1 MSYGRPSFP
10 WHRAYRLAAYK
21 VRERT
26 SSPRHLHQSVASFAS
41 QGNLK
46 GKLFPSGCGICLVA
60 RHCHLFKIKPCRINF
75 QAHWML
81 KTTMRVRFWGVRGSI
96 PCPGPATMRY
106 GGNTPCMEVRCDE
119 RVLIFDAGTG
129 LRSLGIELLKE
140 NKIRD
145 VDIFITHCHLDHVS
159 GLPFFAPFFRED
171 YRVRVW
177 AGNLTPSNSIE
188 HVMRKLMSSPWFPVP
203 MEIFKAKMEFRDFK
217 SGEVLRPHEN
227 VVLRTALLDHPDG
240 TNGYRLE
247 YGGRVFALLCDTE
260 GFPGKRDAEMIALA
274 RRADLAVYDATFT
287 ESEITSKTGW
297 GHSTWMRGVHLANEA
312 DVKHL
317 CLFHHDPSHDD
328 DFMDKL
334 AAEAN
339 DARAGTITA
348 REGQIIDL

>member
-1 MSYGRPSFP
+1 
-10 WHRAYRLAAYK
+10 
-21 VRERT
+21 
-26 SSPRHLHQSVASFAS
+26 
-41 QGNLK
+41 
-46 GKLFPSGCGICLVA
+46 
-60 RHCHLFKIKPCRINF
+60 
-75 QAHWML
+75 
-81 KTTMRVRFWGVRGSI
+81 MRVRFWGVRGSI

-106 GGNTPCMEVRCDE
+106 GGNTPCIEVRCDE
-119 RVLIFDAGTG
+119 RILIFDAGTG

-145 VDIFITHCHLDHVS
+145 IDIFITHCHLDHVS

-177 AGNLTPSNSIE
+177 AGNLSPSNSIE

-203 MEIFKAKMEFRDFK
+203 MEIFRAKMEFRDFK
-217 SGEVLRPHEN
+217 SGEVLRPHQD
-227 VVLRTALLDHPDG
+227 VVLRTAFLDHPDG

-247 YGGRVFALLCDTE
+247 YGGRVLALLCDTE
-260 GFPGKRDAEMIALA
+260 GFPGKRDAEMVSLA

-287 ESEITSKTGW
+287 EGEITSKAGW